1 MPLAIQ
7 ARLLRLLEE
16 KEIVPLGSNT
26 PVPVDVRVIS
36 ATHRDLEALVADGAF
51 RMDLFYRLNGV
62 ALTMPPLRARADR
75 AALIEQLCRE
85 ESNDAAIT
93 IDQDAWAILLAHD
106 WPGNIRELRN
116 ALRTAIAFAEDGR
129 IGPAHLPRLAPRPNP
144 ATPPDSGHADDRAD
158 PGERGQILAEL
169 ERQHWRIAGTAS
181 ALGISRNT
189 LYRKL
194 HRYGL
199 MRVAQ

>member
-1 MPLAIQ
+1 
-7 ARLLRLLEE
+7 
-16 KEIVPLGSNT
+16 
-26 PVPVDVRVIS
+26 
-36 ATHRDLEALVADGAF
+36 
-51 RMDLFYRLNGV
+51 GV

-129 IGPAHLPRLAPRPNP
+129 IGPAHLPHVIARGPTVFAKSRDRNALCGKIGTDNLTVECRLE
-144 ATPPDSGHADDRAD
+144 DRRAVGPAD
-158 PGERGQILAEL
+158 PA
-169 ERQHWRIAGTAS
+169 
-181 ALGISRNT
+181 
-189 LYRKL
+189 
-194 HRYGL
+194 
-199 MRVAQ
+199 